1 MHTKSAIAML
11 TMTAAIMTGSAFG
24 NEIDPYDDP
33 NILSP
38 CESAPVLVE
47 WVSGDGDAPGVL
59 SWLNPD
65 IQNTPVELFRT
76 ETVNE
81 GSRVLLPRIYTLGE
95 RVDFSYTTLG
105 DNPVTM
111 RTDLQSD
118 WGQFVV
124 VQESMDVYLVR
135 VEDDN
140 TIFSDDDLNDAVFRV
155 SFCTVPAPG
164 PSMLFG
170 AGLTMMGLRR
180 RR

>member
-1 MHTKSAIAML
+1 MHKKFAITML
-11 TMTAAIMTGSAFG
+11 TMSAAMSTAALG

-38 CESAPVLVE
+38 CGCGPVLVE
-47 WVSGDGDAPGVL
+47 WVSGDGDAPGTL

-65 IQNTPVELFRT
+65 IQNTPIALFDST
-76 ETVNE
+76 TASES
-81 GSRVLLPRIYTLGE
+81 SRVLLPRHYGLGE
-95 RVDFSYTTLG
+95 RVDFSYTTAG
-105 DNPVTM
+105 NNAATM
-111 RTDLQSD
+111 RTDVQGD

-124 VQESMDVYLVR
+124 VQESSKVYLVY

-140 TIFSDDDLNDAVFRV
+140 TIFSDDDLDDAVFRV

-170 AGLTMMGLRR
+170 AGLAMMGLRR

>member
-1 MHTKSAIAML
+1 MHKKSTITML
-11 TMTAAIMTGSAFG
+11 TISAAMSAAALG
-24 NEIDPYDDP
+24 NEIHPYDDP
-33 NILSP
+33 KILSP

-47 WVSGDGDAPGVL
+47 WISGDGDAPGTL

-65 IQNTPVELFRT
+65 IQNTPVELFNT
-76 ETVNE
+76 ESVSE

-95 RVDFSYTTLG
+95 RVDFSYSTG
-105 DNPVTM
+105 GNNPTTM

-124 VQESMDVYLVR
+124 VQESMDVYTVY

-140 TIFSDDDLNDAVFRV
+140 SFFTDDDLDDAVFRV